1 MSDQKNYL
9 QEELQRL
16 ADNANRV
23 RRIPFAGTVRH
34 GQSGYGVSRYYS
46 EAERAN
52 AERVERE
59 KPKDILE
66 ILAENPKLN
75 ATDNYRHQKEEYR
88 QNQENWQI
96 EKQMLAE
103 REAGKLVK

>member
-1 MSDQKNYL
+1 MSDEQVL
-9 QEELQRL
+9 QEHLQFL
-16 ADNANRV
+16 ADVNARA
-23 RRIPFAGTVRH
+23 RRAADKGTVRH
-34 GQSGYGVSRYYS
+34 GTSGYGVSLYYS
-46 EAERAN
+46 EAERYN
-52 AERVERE
+52 AERIERE

-88 QNQENWQI
+88 QNHENWQI